1 MYPNVSTQVSEK
13 QKLLIICGSEKDRNF
28 LTRSLEEAG
37 YAVSIA
43 IDADQGFTLVQSLKP
58 EVVLLDLHVAGSSP
72 NQEPGIFNAGQ
83 IIQKISSDDS
93 LKVIP
98 VIVLAGRDD
107 MEAVE
112 NCLNLGAD
120 DYLLRPYSPTI
131 LKAQIRE
138 FQEVRR
144 RRLEEREQAR
154 LRLRDKIEHDVE
166 IARDIQLSFLPN
178 ELPQPDGWEISAYFH
193 PAREVAGDFYDAFM
207 MAQGRRVGFVIAD
220 VCDKGVGAALFMA
233 LTRSL
238 TRAYAQQ
245 NYTLNLMDSLNEP
258 GAEAG
263 HSDAQSNAGIIPGR
277 RRKMPSIGS
286 MALQNAVVLTNTYIT
301 TNHLDLNYC
310 ATLFFGMLDP
320 LTGALSYIN
329 GGHCP
334 PIILGSDGQI
344 KTKLKAT
351 GTPVGMMPDAVYTIG
366 EAVLEPGDILFGYS
380 DGVTDARNPA
390 GKMFSE
396 KSMLELLQKKPVESA
411 QELLLRFKTNL
422 VEHISTADQYDDITM
437 IAVRHLPQ

>member
-1 MYPNVSTQVSEK
+1 MYPTTGTLVVEK
-13 QKLLIICGSEKDRNF
+13 QKLLIIGGDDKDRSF
-28 LTRSLEEAG
+28 LTHCLEEAG
-37 YAVSIA
+37 YAVST
-43 IDADQGFTLVQSLKP
+43 ADESAQAFTLMQNLKP
-58 EVVLLDLHVAGSSP
+58 EVVLLDLHTSGLDSA
-72 NQEPGIFNAGQ
+72 Q
-83 IIQKISSDDS
+83 IVQKISGDEA
-93 LKVIP
+93 LRIIP
-98 VIVLAGRDD
+98 VIMLAGRDD
-107 MEAVE
+107 LDAVE

-120 DYLLRPYSPTI
+120 DYLLRPYSPTM
-131 LKAQIRE
+131 LKAQVRE
-138 FQEVRR
+138 FQAVRLR
-144 RRLEEREQAR
+144 RMEEREQAR

-166 IARDIQLSFLPN
+166 IARDIQLSFLPQT
-178 ELPQPDGWEISAYFH
+178 LPKPDNWEISAYFH

-245 NYTLNLMDSLNEP
+245 NYTLNLMDGLDDNLSGLAP
-258 GAEAG
+258 EAG
-263 HSDAQSNAGIIPGR
+263 GR

-286 MALQNAVVLTNTYIT
+286 MALQNAVTLTNSYIT
-301 TNHLDLNYC
+301 NNHLELNYF

-344 KTKLKAT
+344 KTRLKAT

-366 EAVLEPGDILFGYS
+366 EAQLEPGDILFGYS
-380 DGVTDARNPA
+380 DGVTDARTPA

-396 KSMLELLQKKPVESA
+396 KRMLELLQQKPVETA
-411 QELLLRFKTNL
+411 DELLLRFKTTL

-437 IAVRHLPQ
+437 LALRHLPH